1 MRARWWHQG
10 RNAVDQLQ
18 RCKVKF
24 VHLGTTLVTG
34 GFALLISASVHQ
46 GCTLFTQPFH
56 GKGWAGAT
64 PQQALQGGTVV
75 DSMQTPASTEKPLCW

>member
-34 GFALLISASVHQ
+34 GFAVLFGEAVHQ
-46 GCTLFTQPFH
+46 GCTLFT
-56 GKGWAGAT
+56 
-64 PQQALQGGTVV
+64 QALQGGTVV